1 MSFYTSS
8 GAKPSLKEKASIKTS
23 DGEDWCNWG
32 LPSIVLL
39 LFLTMWYL
47 ASALNVFP
55 EYALPSPA
63 SVVKSFGEEVAAG
76 RLFNDI
82 ISSLWRVAIGFVLST
97 ILGVPLGLWLGQH
110 LYARQAFVPVLNFF
124 RFLSPLA
131 WIPFAI
137 LWFHIG
143 DKPAI
148 FIIFMSTFFPLALAT
163 MSAVATIPSIYFRV
177 AKDYDYRGFEL
188 LSKVVFPAALPQI
201 ITALR
206 VSYGISWIVIVA
218 AEMVGCQ
225 DGLGY
230 GIWEARNGLRLD
242 SAVCYMIVIG
252 LIGMGIDRLLAQF
265 SKLPNVRWGYER

>member
-1 MSFYTSS
+1 MQERSIHTSS
-8 GAKPSLKEKASIKTS
+8 TSVRKE
-23 DGEDWCNWG
+23 GNMLRFV
-32 LPSIVLL
+32 LPVIVLL
-39 LFLTMWYL
+39 AFLLIWFLVSYFNLFP
-47 ASALNVFP
+47 S
-55 EYALPSPA
+55 YALPSPVA
-63 SVVKSFGEEVAAG
+63 VAKSFRQEILSA

-82 ISSLWRVAIGFVLST
+82 IASLWRVAVGFIASAA
-97 ILGVPLGLWLGQH
+97 LGIPFGLWLGQH
-110 LYARQAFVPVLNFF
+110 LYARQAFVPLLNFF

-148 FIIFMSTFFPLALAT
+148 FLIFMATFFPLTIAT
-163 MSAVATIPSIYFRV
+163 MSAVATIPSTYFRV
-177 AKDYDYRGFEL
+177 ASDYKYKGTEL
-188 LSKVVFPAALPQI
+188 LTKVTFPAILPQL

-206 VSYGISWIVIVA
+206 VSYGISWVVIVA

-242 SAVCYMIVIG
+242 AAVCYMIVIG
-252 LIGMGIDRLLAQF
+252 LMGIGIDRLLAQLT
-265 SKLPNVRWGYER
+265 KLPNVRWGYER

>member
-1 MSFYTSS
+1 MTKLSVLRFT
-8 GAKPSLKEKASIKTS
+8 
-23 DGEDWCNWG
+23 
-32 LPSIVLL
+32 LPIVVLFGVLL
-39 LFLTMWYL
+39 LWYFISYVNL
-47 ASALNVFP
+47 FP
-55 EYALPSPA
+55 AYALPSPEA
-63 SVVKSFGEEVAAG
+63 VLNSFKEELVAG
-76 RLFNDI
+76 RLLNDI
-82 ISSLWRVAIGFVLST
+82 VASLWRVAVGFVVSAV
-97 ILGVPLGLWLGQH
+97 LGIPAGLWLGQH
-110 LYARQAFVPVLNFF
+110 LYARQAFVPMLNFF

-148 FIIFMSTFFPLALAT
+148 FLIFMATFFPLALAT
-163 MSAVATIPSIYFRV
+163 MIAVASIPNIYFRV
-177 AKDYDYRGFEL
+177 AKDYNYKGFEL
-188 LSKVVFPAALPQI
+188 LTKVTFPAVLPAV

-206 VSYGISWIVIVA
+206 VSYGIAWVVIVA

-252 LIGMGIDRLLAQF
+252 VLGMGIDRLLAMLT
-265 SKLPNVRWGYER
+265 KLPSVSWGYER

>member
-1 MSFYTSS
+1 MKTNTLFSKLSS
-8 GAKPSLKEKASIKTS
+8 IF
-23 DGEDWCNWG
+23 
-32 LPSIVLL
+32 LL
-39 LFLTMWYL
+39 IALILIWYL
-47 ASALNVFP
+47 ISVFELFP
-55 EYALPSPA
+55 AYAFPSPV
-63 SVVKSFGEEVAAG
+63 SVFKAFKEELTAG

-82 ISSLWRVAIGFVLST
+82 IASLWRVAVGFSISA
-97 ILGVPLGLWLGQH
+97 ILGIPIGLWLGQQIK
-110 LYARQAFVPVLNFF
+110 AREALVPMLNFF

-148 FIIFMSTFFPLALAT
+148 FLIFMATFFPLTLAT
-163 MSAVATIPSIYFRV
+163 MVAVAGIPKIYFRV
-177 AKDYDYRGFEL
+177 AQDYNYKGIEL
-188 LSKVVFPAALPQI
+188 LTHVTFPAVLPQV

-206 VSYGISWIVIVA
+206 VSYGIAWVVIVA

-242 SAVCYMIVIG
+242 SATAYMIVIG
-252 LIGMGIDRLLAQF
+252 LLGMGIDRLMLRLT
-265 SKLPNVRWGYER
+265 KLPGVRWGYER